1 MSQKQA
7 LPSAPTAARNTAWHP
22 ARLCT
27 PTRLPTL
34 PIIFAT
40 PEEAELAFYD
50 ALERA
55 DLPRLMQVWA
65 EDEEIIC
72 VHPGGLRVVGL
83 HAVKES
89 WQEILANG
97 GLRIRPSLTVALHSM
112 MGAVHSLIEQIS
124 VKNADSTEVAHC
136 YATNVYHKGPTGWK
150 LVMHHAS
157 AAPVDAGNLDFHD
170 KPGLLH

>member
-1 MSQKQA
+1 MSRR
-7 LPSAPTAARNTAWHP
+7 LVLRSAPTAAQSIGWHP
-22 ARLCT
+22 ALPFT

-72 VHPGGLRVVGL
+72 VHPGGLRIVGL

-112 MGAVHSLIEQIS
+112 MGAVHSLIEQIT
-124 VKNADSTEVAHC
+124 VKSADSTEIAHC

-157 AAPVDAGNLDFHD
+157 AAPVEAGILDLHD